1 MDVVT
6 DSGTIAID
14 LDDETLTIAGG
25 TGLASVGSSNTVT
38 LNIDATVA
46 TLTGSQT
53 LTNKTVTNPIITPSA
68 SAAGTIEFK
77 EGTDNGSNRVLLQGP
92 ASTADATITLPAAT
106 GTVSLVTGTETLT
119 NKTIDADNNTIS
131 NIEVDNLKSGVLDT
145 DISSVSGSDDTVA
158 SAKAIKTYVDA
169 KTTTVGSTAIAL
181 GGTST
186 TLAGL
191 TQIDV
196 DNIRILDNTVGS
208 TSGTLFIDPNPIDS
222 DAGEV
227 VIRGNLTIQGTQT
240 EIRSTS
246 LNVSDLN
253 IVLADSAANASA
265 ADGAGFTV
273 GGSGYSGTKAT
284 LTYNGANDE
293 WEVNKTFNVSSG
305 SLEVGGVDY
314 LEAVRDMLG
323 DGVLTAG
330 EGIDIAVDDAA
341 NTITFSGEDASHVN
355 KGLVKF
361 DSAGFSL
368 SSGTV
373 TLTQTDI
380 TSVGALNA
388 GSITSGFGAIDNG
401 ASNITTTG
409 TISGGNIEATGDTS
423 SGDNAAMGYT
433 AAEGLILTGQGSTND
448 VTIKNDADAAVI
460 QIPTGGTDVTIA
472 GDLEV
477 GDDLTVQGGQ
487 IDLRTNSGSVAKLKF
502 YCEVSNAHAQ
512 TLQAQPHSA
521 GASDELTLPTG
532 GNSTLVSRIS
542 TDTLA
547 NKTLDSDVIASTI
560 NATNLTVNASGDIT
574 LDAGGAEINFND
586 DGTAIGHI
594 SMASQNITLKS
605 IVDQKDIILQGIDGT
620 ATVDALTLDMSDSG
634 TGIFSHDIK
643 LPDNGVAHFGAGSDI
658 QIYSDDSD
666 GYIKQGKG
674 ALRIATASSGVAVK
688 IGHTTSETTINDN
701 FTVVGTANF
710 GTITTSSSSVVTNLN
725 ADQLDGQHGSHYRIN
740 VYNSGGTLLN

>member
-1 MDVVT
+1 MRLALDFEQ
-6 DSGTIAID
+6 D
-14 LDDETLTIAGG
+14 LGR
-25 TGLASVGSSNTVT
+25 
-38 LNIDATVA
+38 
-46 TLTGSQT
+46 
-53 LTNKTVTNPIITPSA
+53 
-68 SAAGTIEFK
+68 F
-77 EGTDNGSNRVLLQGP
+77 
-92 ASTADATITLPAAT
+92 
-106 GTVSLVTGTETLT
+106 
-119 NKTIDADNNTIS
+119 
-131 NIEVDNLKSGVLDT
+131 
-145 DISSVSGSDDTVA
+145 
-158 SAKAIKTYVDA
+158 
-169 KTTTVGSTAIAL
+169 
-181 GGTST
+181 
-186 TLAGL
+186 
-191 TQIDV
+191 
-196 DNIRILDNTVGS
+196 
-208 TSGTLFIDPNPIDS
+208 
-222 DAGEV
+222 
-227 VIRGNLTIQGTQT
+227 
-240 EIRSTS
+240 
-246 LNVSDLN
+246 
-253 IVLADSAANASA
+253 NA
-265 ADGAGFTV
+265 
-273 GGSGYSGTKAT
+273 
-284 LTYNGANDE
+284 
-293 WEVNKTFNVSSG
+293 
-305 SLEVGGVDY
+305 
-314 LEAVRDMLG
+314 
-323 DGVLTAG
+323 
-330 EGIDIAVDDAA
+330 
-341 NTITFSGEDASHVN
+341 
-355 KGLVKF
+355 
-361 DSAGFSL
+361 
-368 SSGTV
+368 
-373 TLTQTDI
+373 
-380 TSVGALNA
+380 
-388 GSITSGFGAIDNG
+388 
-401 ASNITTTG
+401 
-409 TISGGNIEATGDTS
+409 
-423 SGDNAAMGYT
+423 
-433 AAEGLILTGQGSTND
+433 
-448 VTIKNDADAAVI
+448 DADAAVI

-547 NKTLDSDVIASTI
+547 NKTLDSDVIASKI
-560 NATNLTVNASGDIT
+560 NATNLTVDASGDIT